1 MYSIAQSMLM
11 CDSRLTREESFHSGK
26 GYGAFAKKS
35 KKFKKFQGL
44 ILGFR
49 VLVLGFRVQKLGF

>member
-1 MYSIAQSMLM
+1 MLM

-35 KKFKKFQGL
+35 KKF
-44 ILGFR
+44 
-49 VLVLGFRVQKLGF
+49 